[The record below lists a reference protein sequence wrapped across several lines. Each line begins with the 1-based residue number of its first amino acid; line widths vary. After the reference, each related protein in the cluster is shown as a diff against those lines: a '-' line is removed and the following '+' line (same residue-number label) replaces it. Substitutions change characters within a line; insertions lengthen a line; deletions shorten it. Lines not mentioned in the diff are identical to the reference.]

1 MKLFFWTLLL
11 GIVVVPSYAKAVV
24 YDLKQV
30 MQDRYEKD
38 CTIRDGYDLYEF
50 PDIDKVLKTHVI
62 KNKFVED
69 NTLSVHISRIRK
81 QLGCYRNN
89 YYIETIKGV
98 GYRWNTP
105 ITWN

>member
-50 PDIDKVLKTHVI
+50 PDIDKVLKAHVI
-62 KNKFVED
+62 KNKFVEEQVYVS
-69 NTLSVHISRIRK
+69 NILSLIHISEPTRPVCSSRM
-81 QLGCYRNN
+81 
-89 YYIETIKGV
+89 
-98 GYRWNTP
+98 P
-105 ITWN
+105 SSA